1 MATESEERW
10 ARIGEAA
17 GELMDAV
24 GEWLSSV
31 SDGLIKWA
39 EEAAAVLEAQTEVQ
53 KAEWDPAVH
62 LLVEKFGGK
71 NGE

>member
-1 MATESEERW
+1 VTKEADENW
-10 ARIGEAA
+10 ARIGVAA

-39 EEAAAVLEAQTEVQ
+39 EDAAAVLEEQTDEQ

-71 NGE
+71 NDE